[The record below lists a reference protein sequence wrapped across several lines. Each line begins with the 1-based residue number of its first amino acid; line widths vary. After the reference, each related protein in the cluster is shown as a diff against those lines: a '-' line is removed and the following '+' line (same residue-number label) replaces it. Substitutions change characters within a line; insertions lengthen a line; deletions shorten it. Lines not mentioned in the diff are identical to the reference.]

1 MTETNPFFI
10 NLAKSTDESEARK
23 SLRICGSGLFV
34 SENSIS
40 LLTKSYERW
49 IKSQTGKEIQKST
62 DKYLKKFFNSEEPKT
77 YYLIDGKECLVGYIA
92 SETENI
98 FNELKPSET
107 KVPRYHGEL
116 LDPEWFLH
124 PKDPIF
130 SKLRGVTYES
140 NSSKGSSISFEV
152 KNKKIKLSTANL
164 NRFMKKIK
172 EARVINHESIRDA
185 LNPLAKILNQAKASP
200 TKYCNIIPKS
210 IVKKSP
216 SLNLKWKTLSIILD
230 KDNFIVGCFSNA
242 GKAYRDSI
250 DNEILSLQTKPPLT
264 SVKSFTVSS
273 SSMKIK
279 AHGMSLKLS
288 QAAFSQYMR
297 LLKRKKLKKGDQRFL
312 SIKSVITKLV
322 NLIHKSG
329 EPNEE
334 LLKELL
340 DGQSP
345 RNKMYRVNGNWVFVI
360 RDRSEITSCFRLNT
374 NKKDS
379 NQKNSNRKDSHQK
392 DNHKKDKDSKK
403 RPNPLNE
410 NQRQLTETQL

>member
-10 NLAKSTDESEARK
+10 NLAKSVDEFEAK
-23 SLRICGSGLFV
+23 DSLRVCGNGLFV

-40 LLTKSYERW
+40 LLTKSYEAW
-49 IKSQTGKEIQKST
+49 IKNQTGKDIQKST
-62 DKYLKKFFNSEEPKT
+62 DKYLKKFFDSESPKT
-77 YYLIDGKECLVGYIA
+77 FYLIDGKECLVGYIA
-92 SETENI
+92 SETDNI
-98 FNELKPSET
+98 FNELKPSESN
-107 KVPRYHGEL
+107 VPRYHGEL

-130 SKLRGVTYES
+130 SKLHGVTYES
-140 NSSKGSSISFEV
+140 NSSKGSSICFEV

-172 EARVINHESIRDA
+172 EARVINHESLRQA
-185 LNPLAKILNQAKASP
+185 LGPLAKILNQAKASP

-264 SVKSFTVSS
+264 SVKSFTVSRS
-273 SSMKIK
+273 TMKIK

-322 NLIHKSG
+322 NLIHKSR

-334 LLKELL
+334 LLNELL
-340 DGQSP
+340 DGKSL
-345 RNKMYRVNGNWVFVI
+345 RNRIYRVNGNWVFVI
-360 RDRSEITSCFRLNT
+360 KDKSEIASCFRINLNQKGAS
-374 NKKDS
+374 NKKA
-379 NQKNSNRKDSHQK
+379 N
-392 DNHKKDKDSKK
+392 KKGKK
-403 RPNPLNE
+403 PNPLAE
-410 NQRQLTETQL
+410 SQPQLTQTQL